1 MAVALGHIAHRLC
14 KVTGRTGVVTE
25 NERDIN
31 LVLIGDDPGCANT
44 IRDSLEV
51 AGISGIIRRV
61 TPGERAVECAR
72 RKGTY
77 EAADTPD
84 LIFFDYEEPD
94 EDKTTVLNEIAFC
107 PERARIPI
115 VLLTS
120 PESQELID
128 SGDVGDDKAVMFTPT
143 SLSSF
148 IDKMRNGHREVFMKA
163 VRTLYEYGPILVSM
177 PRNVTH

>member
-1 MAVALGHIAHRLC
+1 M
-14 KVTGRTGVVTE
+14 TQ
-25 NERDIN
+25 NEKDIN

-44 IRDSLEV
+44 IRETLQV

-61 TPGERAVECAR
+61 KPGDRAVECAR
-72 RKGTY
+72 HEGSFEST
-77 EAADTPD
+77 DLPD
-84 LIFFDYEEPD
+84 LILFDYEEPD
-94 EDKTTVLNEIAFC
+94 QGKTELLHEIAFC
-107 PERARIPI
+107 PERAEVPV

-128 SGDVGDDKAVMFTPT
+128 NGDVGDDKAVMFTPT

-148 IDKMRNGHREVFMKA
+148 INKMRNGHREVFLKA

-177 PRNVTH
+177 PRQVAH

>member
-1 MAVALGHIAHRLC
+1 M
-14 KVTGRTGVVTE
+14 TE
-25 NERDIN
+25 NEKDIN
-31 LVLIGDDPGCANT
+31 LVLIGNDPGCAKT
-44 IRDSLEV
+44 IQESLEV
-51 AGISGIIRRV
+51 AGISGVIRRV

-77 EAADTPD
+77 EASESPD
-84 LIFFDYEEPD
+84 LILFDYEEPD
-94 EDKTTVLNEIAFC
+94 EAKNTVLKEIAFC
-107 PERARIPI
+107 PERADIPI

-128 SGDVGDDKAVMFTPT
+128 NGDVGDDKAVMFTPT

-148 IDKMRNGHREVFMKA
+148 VDKMRNGHREMFFKA

-177 PRNVTH
+177 PRHITH

>member
-1 MAVALGHIAHRLC
+1 MTAN
-14 KVTGRTGVVTE
+14 E
-25 NERDIN
+25 NAIH

-44 IRDSLEV
+44 IRETLEV
-51 AGISGIIRRV
+51 AGISGTIRRV
-61 TPGERAVECAR
+61 RPGERAVKCAR
-72 RKGTY
+72 RRGSYKG
-77 EAADTPD
+77 ADRPD
-84 LIFFDYEEPD
+84 LIFFDYENPD

-107 PERARIPI
+107 AERAEIPV

-128 SGDVGDDKAVMFTPT
+128 NGDVGDDKAVMFTPT

-148 IDKMRNGHREVFMKA
+148 VGKMRNGHREKFLKA

-177 PRNVTH
+177 PRHMAH

>member
-1 MAVALGHIAHRLC
+1 M
-14 KVTGRTGVVTE
+14 TE
-25 NERDIN
+25 NEKDIN

-44 IRDSLEV
+44 IRESLQV

-61 TPGERAVECAR
+61 TPGERAVDCAR
-72 RKGTY
+72 RKGSY

-128 SGDVGDDKAVMFTPT
+128 NGDVGDDKAVMFTPT

-148 IDKMRNGHREVFMKA
+148 VEKMRKGHRDVFLKA

-177 PRNVTH
+177 PRHVTH

>member
-1 MAVALGHIAHRLC
+1 
-14 KVTGRTGVVTE
+14 VTE

-44 IRDSLEV
+44 IRDSLQV
-51 AGISGIIRRV
+51 AGISGVIRRV

-72 RKGTY
+72 HKGTY
-77 EAADTPD
+77 EAAETPD
-84 LIFFDYEEPD
+84 LILFDYEDPD
-94 EDKTTVLNEIAFC
+94 EDKTEVLNEIAFC
-107 PERARIPI
+107 PERASIPI

-128 SGDVGDDKAVMFTPT
+128 NGDIGDDNTVMFTPT

-148 IDKMRNGHREVFMKA
+148 IDKMRNGHRDVFLKA
-163 VRTLYEYGPILVSM
+163 VKTLYEYGPILVRM
-177 PRNVTH
+177 PRNVAH